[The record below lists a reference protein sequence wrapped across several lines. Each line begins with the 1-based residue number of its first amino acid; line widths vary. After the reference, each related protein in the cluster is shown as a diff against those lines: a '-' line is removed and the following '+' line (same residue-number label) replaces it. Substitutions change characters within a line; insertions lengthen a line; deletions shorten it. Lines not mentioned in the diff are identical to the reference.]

1 MNLRQMSL
9 KRYIGVLLVA
19 AVFFIG
25 GVVVGRFVMPRRVD
39 ITVIDIR
46 DIVEII
52 ERYNETK
59 HEYEKIKEWNE
70 QAIVEPESKEEKK

>member
-1 MNLRQMSL
+1 MSV
-9 KRYIGVLLVA
+9 KRFLVYLLIAALIFVAGVA
-19 AVFFIG
+19 
-25 GVVVGRFVMPRRVD
+25 VGRFVMPRRID

-46 DIVEII
+46 DLVEII

-59 HEYEKIKEWNE
+59 HEFEKIKKWNE

>member
-46 DIVEII
+46 DLVEII